1 MLKKEFRGLKRSE
14 VLSFKKEGRM
24 YKTPL
29 FGLVVLKSEKPKVGI
44 IISKKISKKA
54 VDRNRIKRLVYEAVG
69 NSWNEFEKKGV
80 MGLFLV
86 RSVILDKSLV
96 EIDKEWQKLLKSF

>member
-1 MLKKEFRGLKRSE
+1 MH
-14 VLSFKKEGRM
+14 
-24 YKTPL
+24 KTPL

-54 VDRNRIKRLVYEAVG
+54 VDRNRVKRLVYQAVG
-69 NSWNEFEKKGV
+69 EDWNEFEKKGI

-86 RSVILDKSLV
+86 RSVILEKSYE
-96 EIDKEWQKLLKSF
+96 EIKKTWQELLKSF

>member
-1 MLKKEFRGLKRSE
+1 MLKKEYRGLSRE
-14 VLSFKKEGRM
+14 EILSFKEKGVM

-54 VDRNRIKRLVYEAVG
+54 VDRNRIKRLVYQAVG
-69 NSWNEFEKKGV
+69 EDWKEFEKKGI

-86 RSVILDKSLV
+86 RSVILEKSYE
-96 EIDKEWQKLLKSF
+96 EIKETWQSLLKSF